1 MNQSPARWASVV
13 AAAALLTLPLSA
25 GAQTS
30 SPQTSAQPESKVD
43 AAAAKQHLTEARDT
57 LKQLTAMPEAA
68 RLQGDARTQVTQLIT
83 NFNEL
88 ITTQTDWRSAYAKVD
103 ANLTTL
109 LGPETPDAAS
119 ASTGVAGAVG
129 TSGAGAADLDPA
141 VRDKLTEFRTHLKA
155 FERAAGAGT
164 PSPGPAAAPATTA
177 AAPPA
182 AAAAPPAA
190 MVPADQAKIAEQVK
204 STEADKHLDAIAAII
219 DQAQDGA
226 LTKEQTAELRKH
238 VDRLRALLK
247 GN

>member
-1 MNQSPARWASVV
+1 MTSMNQSPARWASVV

-25 GAQTS
+25 SA
-30 SPQTSAQPESKVD
+30 QTSAQPESKVD

-68 RLQGDARTQVTQLIT
+68 RLQGDARTQVTQLIA

-88 ITTQTDWRSAYAKVD
+88 ITTQTEWRSAYAKVD
-103 ANLTTL
+103 ANLATV

-119 ASTGVAGAVG
+119 ASSGVAGAVG
-129 TSGAGAADLDPA
+129 TSGTGIADLDPA
-141 VRDKLTEFRTHLKA
+141 VRGKLAEFRTHLKA
-155 FERAAGAGT
+155 FERVAGSGT
-164 PSPGPAAAPATTA
+164 PSPAPAAAAPAATAAAPATTA

-182 AAAAPPAA
+182 T
-190 MVPADQAKIAEQVK
+190 MVPADQAKVAEQVK
-204 STEADKHLDAIAAII
+204 NAEADKHLDAIAAII
-219 DQAQDGA
+219 DQAQAGA

-238 VDRLRALLK
+238 VDLLRALLK

>member
-13 AAAALLTLPLSA
+13 AAAALLSLPLSA
-25 GAQTS
+25 SAQTS
-30 SPQTSAQPESKVD
+30 SAQTSAQPESKVD

-57 LKQLTAMPEAA
+57 LKQLTSMPEAA
-68 RLQGDARTQVTQLIT
+68 RLQGDARTHVTQLIT

-119 ASTGVAGAVG
+119 ASSGVAGAVG
-129 TSGAGAADLDPA
+129 TSGTGTADLDPA
-141 VRDKLTEFRTHLKA
+141 VRGKLAEFRTHLKA
-155 FERAAGAGT
+155 FERAAGSGT

-182 AAAAPPAA
+182 AAPPAT

-219 DQAQDGA
+219 DQAQAGA